1 MAIHASAFI
10 DPRADVH
17 PTASIGPHVMIDGPV
32 TIGAGCQIGPS
43 AVILGHTEIGA
54 GCRIH
59 AHAVIGDLPQDRAYT
74 GGTTFCRIG
83 SECSIREGVTIH
95 RGTALGSATVIG
107 NRCLLMTNSHV
118 GHNCELADDVTLVSG
133 ALLGGHVK
141 VGARAIIS
149 GNAAIHQFVR
159 IGELALVGILARV
172 TQDIPPFVI
181 TNQEGEVAGVNAVGL
196 RRAKLT
202 SAEKEELKTAF
213 RLIQQC
219 RIGRDVAVDYLK
231 QIVSTDA
238 GRRLLEF
245 FEEGSRRGITTR
257 APRRREAA

>member
-1 MAIHASAFI
+1 MTIHASAVI
-10 DPRADVH
+10 DPRAEIDR
-17 PTASIGPHVMIDGPV
+17 TASIGPHVVIDGPAE
-32 TIGAGCQIGPS
+32 IGPGCHIGPS
-43 AVILGHTEIGA
+43 VVILGHTEIGPR
-54 GCRIH
+54 CRIH

-83 SECSIREGVTIH
+83 RECSIREGVTIQ
-95 RGTALGSATVIG
+95 RGTALGSATIIG
-107 NRCLLMTNSHV
+107 DRCLLMTNSHV
-118 GHNCELADDVTLVSG
+118 GHNCELSDDVTLVSG

-141 VGARAIIS
+141 VGARAIVS
-149 GNAAIHQFVR
+149 GNAAVHQFVR

-172 TQDIPPFVI
+172 AQDVPPFLV
-181 TNQEGEVAGVNAVGL
+181 TNRDGEVAGVNTVGL

-202 SAEKEELKTAF
+202 SVERDEIKTAY

-219 RIGRDVAVDYLK
+219 RVGREDAIEYLK
-231 QIVSTDA
+231 QIVRTAA

-245 FEEGSRRGITTR
+245 IDSESRRGVTTR